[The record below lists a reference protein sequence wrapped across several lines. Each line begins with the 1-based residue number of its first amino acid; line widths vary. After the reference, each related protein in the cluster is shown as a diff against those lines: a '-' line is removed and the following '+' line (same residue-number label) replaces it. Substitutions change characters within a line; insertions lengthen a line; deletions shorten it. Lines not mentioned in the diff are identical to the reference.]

1 MSMAGPALAGAP
13 SRERPAVETEALL
26 ALDRADYRSALDVL
40 MRAYGPEVYRY
51 CRRMLSDPER
61 AKDVLQNT
69 FVQAYEG
76 LSRFARRSS
85 LRAWLFGIARHR
97 CLDDAK
103 LWRRWR
109 LRVEAVETLP
119 EPPSPERPAVD
130 GILEQQWRAV
140 MEHCLHELTAR
151 VRDAVVLRYVEG
163 YPYTEMSE
171 ICNERPA
178 TLQARVARA
187 LPLLRRCL
195 ERSGFGR

>member
-1 MSMAGPALAGAP
+1 MEVAGPAPTGP
-13 SRERPAVETEALL
+13 RRERPDVEAEAIL
-26 ALDRADYRSALDVL
+26 ALDRADHRSALEVL
-40 MRAYGPEVYRY
+40 MRGYGTDVYRY
-51 CRRMLSDPER
+51 CRRMLSEPER

-76 LSRFARRSS
+76 LPRFERRSS
-85 LRAWLFGIARHR
+85 LRSWLFGIARHR

-119 EPPSPERPAVD
+119 EPPSPERTAVD
-130 GILEQQWRAV
+130 GIQERQAKAVLER
-140 MEHCLHELTAR
+140 CLHELTAR
-151 VRDAVVLRYVEG
+151 VRDAVLLRYVEG

-178 TLQARVARA
+178 TLQARVVRA

-195 ERSGFGR
+195 ERSGFKR

>member
-1 MSMAGPALAGAP
+1 MRVAGPPLPATP
-13 SRERPAVETEALL
+13 RRERPDVEAEAIL
-26 ALDRADYRSALDVL
+26 ALDRADYRSALSVL
-40 MRAYGPEVYRY
+40 MRAYGTEVYRY

-61 AKDVLQNT
+61 AQDVLQNT

-109 LRVEAVETLP
+109 LRVDSVETLP
-119 EPPSPERPAVD
+119 EPRSPERPAED
-130 GILEQQWRAV
+130 GVLERQWRAV
-140 MEHCLHELTAR
+140 LERCLHELTAR

-163 YPYTEMSE
+163 YPYTEMSL

-195 ERSGFGR
+195 ERSGFAR